1 MQIDIRTN
9 QSRINQPLFCLV
21 LPPAEG
27 DRKGSTDLKTEQ
39 SR

>member
-9 QSRINQPLFCLV
+9 QSRINQTLFCLV

-27 DRKGSTDLKTEQ
+27 DREGSADLKTEQ

>member
-9 QSRINQPLFCLV
+9 QSRINQPLYCLV
-21 LPPAEG
+21 LPPAKG
-27 DRKGSTDLKTEQ
+27 ARQGSTDLKTEK